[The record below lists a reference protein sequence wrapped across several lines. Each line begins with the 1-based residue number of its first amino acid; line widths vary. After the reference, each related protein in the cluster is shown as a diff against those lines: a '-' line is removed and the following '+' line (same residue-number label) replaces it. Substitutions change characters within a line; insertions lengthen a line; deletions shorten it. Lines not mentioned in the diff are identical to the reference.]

1 VAAALA
7 VDHLLL
13 VAAGTWPRSRLLGSN
28 LTRLP
33 PADAGG
39 AVALTFDD
47 GPDPEVTPRVLELLD
62 GAGARGS
69 FFCIGRR
76 AERHP
81 EVVAEAVRRGHRIEN
96 HTFRHRHDFS
106 FRGPRALA
114 LEIDRAQAVL
124 ERASGRRP
132 TFFRAPAGIRNPFL
146 DPVLHRR
153 RLALASWT
161 RRGLDAVDPDPRRVL
176 RRLLRDLAAGDV
188 LLLHDGHTARDR
200 HGRPVVLEVLPPLLD
215 ALAESDLRAVP
226 LPEPRSFTAR
236 APGFG
241 KKSW

>member
-7 VDHLLL
+7 LDHLFL
-13 VAAGTWPRSRLLGSN
+13 VAAGTWPRSRLLGPN

-33 PADAGG
+33 AAADG
-39 AVALTFDD
+39 AVAVTFDD
-47 GPDPEVTPRVLELLD
+47 GPDPEVTPRVLEMLD
-62 GAGARGS
+62 DAGARGS

-81 EVVAEAVRRGHRIEN
+81 EIVAEAARRGQRIEN

-114 LEIDRAQAVL
+114 REVDRAQAVL

-132 TFFRAPAGIRNPFL
+132 AFFRAPAGIRNPFL

-153 RLALASWT
+153 RLTLASWT

-176 RRLLRDLAAGDV
+176 RRLLRGLAGGDV
-188 LLLHDGHTARDR
+188 LLLHDGHAARDR
-200 HGRPVVLEVLPPLLD
+200 QGRPVVLEVLPPLLD
-215 ALAESDLRAVP
+215 ALAERGLRAVP
-226 LPEPRSFTAR
+226 LPDPA
-236 APGFG
+236 
-241 KKSW
+241 